1 MRMLPIIHRDVKSSN
16 ILLDESLSAK
26 VADFG
31 LSKLVGE
38 AHESTQMKGT
48 MGYIKSRILH
58 EESICPRRP
67 MCMHAFGVLMLE
79 LLTSK
84 SPIVKTEERRGH
96 RWVRLRKRLRT

>member
-31 LSKLVGE
+31 LSTLVGE

-48 MGYIKSRILH
+48 MERPSMGEVEKEIENIMKLAGINPNVDSASEFKNIRLY
-58 EESICPRRP
+58 EE
-67 MCMHAFGVLMLE
+67 AN
-79 LLTSK
+79 
-84 SPIVKTEERRGH
+84 RGSDH
-96 RWVRLRKRLRT
+96 LYGSG